1 MRLTRLLALLTC
13 AGLTLATA
21 VPAAAKQTA
30 PEQLKV
36 MSANLWYG
44 GTKVNDYRAK
54 QVRFLREQA
63 VDVVAM
69 QETYSVAAKELAAEL
84 GWHHY
89 QASYSL
95 GLISRHPI
103 VAEYAPVNAA
113 GKTLS
118 GAGIRIRLPD
128 GREAVV
134 WSAHLNYTP
143 YGPYDAC
150 HAGMTNEQILRR
162 EEESQRPQEIRD
174 ILAELREE
182 LAESGRTPVILAG
195 DFNSPSHLDWTRA
208 TRKSHCGYAL
218 DWPTTREVA
227 KAGLT
232 DSYRAAHPDPA
243 SDPGNTWSPVYPW
256 NDQAAKAEPQDRIDF
271 IHVKGPLRVLDS
283 RTVVVGTPKPVPNHR
298 DNEWTSDH
306 AAVVS
311 TFRFTS

>member
-1 MRLTRLLALLTC
+1 MRLTRLLALLTS
-13 AGLTLATA
+13 AVLPLGTA
-21 VPAAAKQTA
+21 VPAVAAPAA
-30 PEQLKV
+30 PGQLKV
-36 MSANLWYG
+36 MSVNLWYG

-69 QETYSVAAKELAAEL
+69 QESYSVAAKELAAEL

-95 GLISRHPI
+95 GLISRYPI
-103 VAEYAPVNAA
+103 TAKYAPTSAT
-113 GKTLS
+113 GKTLQ
-118 GAGIRIRLPD
+118 GAGIRIRLP
-128 GREAVV
+128 GGKETVV

-150 HAGMTNEQILRR
+150 HAGMTTAQILRR

-182 LAESGRTPVILAG
+182 LADAQRTPVILAG
-195 DFNSPSHLDWTRA
+195 DFNTPSHLDWTAA
-208 TRKSHCGYAL
+208 TRKSHCGYTI
-218 DWPTTREVA
+218 DWPTTKEVA

-232 DSYRAAHPDPA
+232 DSYRAVHPDPA
-243 SDPGNTWSPVYPW
+243 RGPGNTWSPVYLW
-256 NDQAAKAEPQDRIDF
+256 NDEAGKPEPQDRIDF
-271 IHVKGPLRVLDS
+271 IHVKGSLRVLDS
-283 RTVVVGTPKPVPNHR
+283 RTVVVGTPKPVPHHR

-311 TFRFTS
+311 TFRFTA